1 MYETLFNKLQIER
14 GRSFMDSRSRS
25 IIKAIT
31 WRIFA
36 LLITIIVSFA
46 ILGSWSVSI
55 AIGILSNLLKT
66 LFYYIHERLWER
78 TNWGKV

>member
-1 MYETLFNKLQIER
+1 
-14 GRSFMDSRSRS
+14 MDSKRRS

-55 AIGILSNLLKT
+55 AIGISSNLLKT
-66 LFYYIHERLWER
+66 MFYYIHERLWER
-78 TNWGKV
+78 TNWGKA

>member
-1 MYETLFNKLQIER
+1 
-14 GRSFMDSRSRS
+14 MDSRRRS

-31 WRIFA
+31 WRILA
-36 LLITIIVSFA
+36 LLITIIISFA
-46 ILGSWSVSI
+46 ILGSWSLSI
-55 AIGILSNLLKT
+55 AIGIVTSLLKT

>member
-1 MYETLFNKLQIER
+1 MYETLVNKLQIER

>member
-1 MYETLFNKLQIER
+1 
-14 GRSFMDSRSRS
+14 MDSRRRS
-25 IIKAIT
+25 IIKTIT

-36 LLITIIVSFA
+36 LLITTIVSFA

-55 AIGILSNLLKT
+55 AIAILSNFLKT
-66 LFYYIHERLWER
+66 LFYYIHERLWEK

>member
-1 MYETLFNKLQIER
+1 
-14 GRSFMDSRSRS
+14 MDSRSRS
-25 IIKAIT
+25 LTKAIT

-36 LLITIIVSFA
+36 LLITTIVSFA

-55 AIGILSNLLKT
+55 AIAISSNLLKT

>member
-1 MYETLFNKLQIER
+1 
-14 GRSFMDSRSRS
+14 MDSKRRS

-31 WRIFA
+31 WRILA
-36 LLITIIVSFA
+36 LLTTIIVSFA

-55 AIGILSNLLKT
+55 AIGISSNLLKT
-66 LFYYIHERLWER
+66 LFYYIHERFWER